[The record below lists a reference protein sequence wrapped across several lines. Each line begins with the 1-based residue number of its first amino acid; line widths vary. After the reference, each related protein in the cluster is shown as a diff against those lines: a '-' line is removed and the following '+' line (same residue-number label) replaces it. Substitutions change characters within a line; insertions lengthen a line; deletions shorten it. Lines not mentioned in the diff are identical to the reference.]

1 MVQRAGSISTA
12 AGGDDLLKA
21 TRSQPLRPERRT
33 TLLISRCSL
42 FSLFSLFSLSTSADL
57 SLLPSERLSLA
68 PCPGTPVLFL
78 FAVPGPALSL
88 PPPGP
93 FSLRPSSARVP
104 ALGTPLMSTSRPVLS
119 SRASSRS
126 VPRRN
131 ASSSEIILR
140 GVVAGLLGET
150 SLAPRELHR

>member
-42 FSLFSLFSLSTSADL
+42 FSLFSLSTSADL
-57 SLLPSERLSLA
+57 SLLPSDRLSLA

-126 VPRRN
+126 IPRRN

-150 SLAPRELHR
+150 STAPRELHR